1 MSEFISLGEIIL
13 GVMEGLEQRRRM
25 LTEIETEEEYEEVL
39 GKVAV
44 LLDEANKPIDTEEE
58 MERLIVLIEAYQDKH
73 YPMGV
78 IC

>member
-1 MSEFISLGEIIL
+1 
-13 GVMEGLEQRRRM
+13 V
-25 LTEIETEEEYEEVL
+25 LTEIETEEEYQKVL

-44 LLDEANKPIDTEEE
+44 LLDEANKPKDTEEE